1 MSTQPRRC
9 RLEPGIYERLGADG
23 QRLGLEIAYKDAAG
37 KTRRRTVNGGMQ
49 DARDALAT
57 ARTRRVK
64 REPEPSDPRRSF
76 NAVVDAFEVA
86 HVAGLRPNSRAV
98 YRTALR
104 RLRKA
109 FGTKRISAI
118 TKADVR
124 AFIAAEKREGL
135 KGWTIHSHLAALSA
149 VYSFAR
155 DDLDMPIAMPRL
167 KASERPRPGDDARE
181 HRVLS
186 DDELA
191 RALAAVGDHARLYFR
206 TLAETGARESE
217 VLGLTRRRVDVD
229 GATITF
235 REQLGRPRR
244 LPDGSHEGEGLQP
257 LKTHVSRRTIEITRS
272 LAAEL
277 ALVSG
282 QDRIFDLTHDQV
294 TSAWQKA
301 RKDAG
306 LAEPRPVI
314 HDLRHTHVSS
324 LIADGWDPVEIASR
338 IGDTLATT
346 LSVYA
351 HEFDARR
358 RGAQR
363 RTALEARYDPGMATD
378 TPQQKAAAGG
388 AAGGEVADLQA
399 VRDRRQ

>member
-1 MSTQPRRC
+1 MSTQPRRR
-9 RLEPGIYERLGADG
+9 RLEPGIYERLGAEG
-23 QRLGLEIAYKDAAG
+23 QRLGLEIAFKDASG
-37 KTRRRTVNGGMQ
+37 STRRRAVNGGVQ
-49 DARDALAT
+49 DARDQLAR

-64 REPEPSDPRRSF
+64 REVEPTDPRVSF
-76 NAVVDAFEVA
+76 NAVADAFEAA
-86 HVAGLRPNSRAV
+86 HVAGLRPNSQAV

-104 RLRKA
+104 RLRKT
-109 FGTKRISAI
+109 FGAKRITAI

-167 KASERPRPGDDARE
+167 KPSERPRPADDARE

-191 RALAAVGDHARLYFR
+191 RVLAALGERERLYFR
-206 TLAETGARESE
+206 TLAETGARQSE
-217 VLGLTRRRVDVD
+217 VLGLTPRRVDVD
-229 GATITF
+229 AATLAF
-235 REQLGRPRR
+235 AEQLGRPRKV
-244 LPDGSHEGEGLQP
+244 PGGTHEGGGLRP

-272 LAAEL
+272 LAAAL
-277 ALVSG
+277 ALAG
-282 QDRIFDLTHDQV
+282 GRELIFDLTHDHV
-294 TSAWQKA
+294 DHTWRKA
-301 RKDAG
+301 LKMAG
-306 LAEPRPVI
+306 IADPQPVI
-314 HDLRHTHVSS
+314 HDLRHTHVSG

-351 HEFDARR
+351 HQFDARR
-358 RGAQR
+358 RGEQR
-363 RTALEARYDPGMATD
+363 RSALEARYDVGMATH
-378 TPQQKAAAGG
+378 TPQQTAAGEAASG
-388 AAGGEVADLQA
+388 AEVADLRA
-399 VRDRRQ
+399 IRDGRQ